1 MEGRG
6 WDGAGGGGVILI
18 DASFFFTFEVQI
30 YFFSSLGIYIFW
42 LESVGIQFFM
52 NNFLRKNCFL
62 LLPHSLNYF
71 SNGPSFIFLVPKCPM
86 YDAPENGALVCLN
99 RDADG
104 SASFCQV
111 ACEDGTDFNFDP
123 PLLYICAGPGF
134 WMTEILRRVNQLPWP
149 NCSSTWCVV

>member
-1 MEGRG
+1 MG
-6 WDGAGGGGVILI
+6 ILR
-18 DASFFFTFEVQI
+18 DARIFFVHVRCKYIFSSLVI
-30 YFFSSLGIYIFW
+30 YFFGQKPQEYISLLIISWGKI
-42 LESVGIQFFM
+42 
-52 NNFLRKNCFL
+52 FLR
-62 LLPHSLNYF
+62 LPHPLYYF
-71 SNGPSFIFLVPKCPM
+71 SNGPSCIIPVPKCPM

-111 ACEDGTDFNFDP
+111 ACKDGTGFNFDP

-149 NCSSTWCVV
+149 NCSSTWFIV